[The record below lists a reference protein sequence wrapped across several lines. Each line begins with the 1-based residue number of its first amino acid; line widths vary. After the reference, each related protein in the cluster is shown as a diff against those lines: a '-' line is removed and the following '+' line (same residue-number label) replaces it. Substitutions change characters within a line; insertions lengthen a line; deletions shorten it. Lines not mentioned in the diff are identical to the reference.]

1 MMADEN
7 QSSTSST
14 ATETNSKPLR
24 EDETE
29 EKVVKSESELSNQN
43 KIPNGLSNGYAK
55 HADVP
60 DNNAN
65 HIHENTELETRA
77 VASVDADHENNNS
90 ADSLEE
96 DNIEDFAE
104 QKTYTSNMEQ
114 ALVMTEVKEVTSSET
129 VVSTTTVQEVFET
142 QESISQE
149 TKVEEVVTSRSSDEH
164 HTEMVET
171 VEVQKNA
178 EFTTAAVKEEIS
190 VVNEQ
195 NTEEKE
201 LTKESIE
208 DSVFMAEESVTTHV
222 EASAV
227 EENKIAYESVSDKI
241 IIPDVS
247 EDDNDGFVR
256 VEECLPKDD
265 NPDELL
271 DLPEINDEQNSIDPS
286 SNGK

>member
-96 DNIEDFAE
+96 DNTEDFAE

-190 VVNEQ
+190 VINEQ